1 MKEIEPYWPKRI
13 RVRLIIRARGL
24 FITVSRQTIN
34 DKSTTNRISKK
45 KIQNRIYFWFP
56 GDILYLKN
64 WEIGFT
70 FCLVFV
76 ATLLNCVQVA
86 TNRSAPSYALFAF
99 IWIQIFIWKLFSM
112 FVFSSLKAFFALVF
126 PNGYSVCR
134 KWKFKQVLL
143 NFLFLANFFILLL
156 WMDFTL

>member
-70 FCLVFV
+70 FCLY
-76 ATLLNCVQVA
+76 LLL
-86 TNRSAPSYALFAF
+86 RF
-99 IWIQIFIWKLFSM
+99 WIVYRLRPIGVRLLTH
-112 FVFSSLKAFFALVF
+112 SL
-126 PNGYSVCR
+126 
-134 KWKFKQVLL
+134 LL
-143 NFLFLANFFILLL
+143 SEYRFLFESYFLCSFFLHWKHFSPWFFLTDIACVENENLNK
-156 WMDFTL
+156 FF